1 MTSDLVYRTLV
12 PDAPL
17 HRRTDADIRDERFA
31 TRRRSDRMLRDRPML
46 PGLQQPQL
54 VSSYRGSIDR
64 ILFSFPDWAVS
75 DPELAA
81 AYRSVIGALRPGT
94 RFVVVHH
101 RSVASDVQGWFAAA
115 GHETDNL
122 LLVGM
127 PDYVSLTD
135 WAEDAYVALSDGAD
149 GTSYLMEP
157 WEFKRAGDALIADAV
172 EDASDICAS
181 QAPLIFQGGN
191 CLVGGDVWF
200 MGKDYYA
207 DTLELLRGDRPPVSI
222 PPQESA
228 DRFIRR
234 LFAEYVDAT
243 KTLVLIGT
251 RKPIPL
257 REYVGRKEGR
267 RYFLDVAANGVGTFQ
282 PIFHIDMFISLVGET
297 DDGRFEVLVGSP
309 RLADRMLGTRSP
321 YALDDVYDAI
331 ADSLA
336 DAGFVVR
343 RNPLVHRPTIGRS
356 LSLAELKQ
364 LSTQPG
370 YDILLDTV
378 KELVAAGAR
387 PNTRVRVRDWHHITW
402 NNCLVESSASKGRH
416 VYLPTFGHGTNA
428 DLRPIDDEMTRI
440 WEELGFTVHP
450 LGDFNKFAA
459 RQGVVHCIKKYLVR
473 GD

>member
-1 MTSDLVYRTLV
+1 
-12 PDAPL
+12 
-17 HRRTDADIRDERFA
+17 
-31 TRRRSDRMLRDRPML
+31 
-46 PGLQQPQL
+46 
-54 VSSYRGSIDR
+54 
-64 ILFSFPDWAVS
+64 
-75 DPELAA
+75 
-81 AYRSVIGALRPGT
+81 
-94 RFVVVHH
+94 
-101 RSVASDVQGWFAAA
+101 
-115 GHETDNL
+115 
-122 LLVGM
+122 
-127 PDYVSLTD
+127 
-135 WAEDAYVALSDGAD
+135 
-149 GTSYLMEP
+149 
-157 WEFKRAGDALIADAV
+157 
-172 EDASDICAS
+172 
-181 QAPLIFQGGN
+181 
-191 CLVGGDVWF
+191 

-297 DDGRFEVLVGSP
+297 DAGEFELLVGSP
-309 RLADRMLGTRSP
+309 RVADEMLGTRSP

-336 DAGFVVR
+336 DAGFLVR

-356 LSLAELKQ
+356 LTLAELKQ

-402 NNCLVESSASKGRH
+402 NNCLVERSASKGRH
-416 VYLPTFGHGTNA
+416 VYLPTFGHGANA
-428 DLRPIDDEMTRI
+428 DLRPIDEEMTRI

-450 LGDFNKFAA
+450 LGDFNMFAA